1 MPAIILAGI
10 LLAAGT
16 VFRDILRG
24 TPYSWAE
31 YLTLLSAYL
40 PVGGRIVRKAFGG
53 LRHGQIF
60 DENLLMSVATI
71 GAIAIHQLPEAVAI
85 MLFYSVGEYFQD
97 LAVGRS
103 RRSITALLEIRPDY
117 ANLNINGDLHRVK
130 PEEVEAG

>member
-40 PVGGRIVRKAFGG
+40 PVGGRIVRKAFSRLIVAGNDS
-53 LRHGQIF
+53 LLHR
-60 DENLLMSVATI
+60 ENVPHDVCDVEGT
-71 GAIAIHQLPEAVAI
+71 AV
-85 MLFYSVGEYFQD
+85 Y
-97 LAVGRS
+97 LAVDGCT
-103 RRSITALLEIRPDY
+103 RRIH
-117 ANLNINGDLHRVK
+117 HRR
-130 PEEVEAG
+130 